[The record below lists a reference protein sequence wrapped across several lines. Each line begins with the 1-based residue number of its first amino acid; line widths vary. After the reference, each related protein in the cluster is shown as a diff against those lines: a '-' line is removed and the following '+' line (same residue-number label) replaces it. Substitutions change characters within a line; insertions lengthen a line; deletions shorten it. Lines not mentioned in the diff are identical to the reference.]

1 MDSGARRIEEPGW
14 DEIPGP
20 TLGQDDVDSST
31 AWLDDLLASLEHDPE
46 QSWNAFQGLEA
57 IDPESRLQI
66 VAELLKARGGDGLT
80 RLLLLLGESRDEDT
94 RAAIGRATAEAPPD
108 AAPTDAIAT
117 TGDSPSRR
125 VIRSL
130 VTAVD
135 GEGSGAIVVSTERQG
150 VVSSAAFLCDVR
162 KGILDVLGVAEA
174 DHAAESDLYEQF
186 AELSSGQCV
195 EDAPE
200 LALGLLSGSLML
212 SGRSTPPAVR
222 PWLDAMLGAGFHSGS
237 FLATKPE
244 WASAPIDQAV
254 LAERSWNV
262 LEECPGWVDGS
273 PLTFE
278 LAEEISLRER
288 RAAADP
294 ARDSGAYRYLFERR
308 LIHRL
313 ELYRRML
320 LWMAFFWDAAGD
332 DELSLSA
339 GILAGQLADE
349 QYAVP
354 AHPFAV
360 ALTTR
365 SLHEAQ
371 RLLGTLADP
380 RSS

>member
-1 MDSGARRIEEPGW
+1 MDSGARRIEEPERSEAQGF
-14 DEIPGP
+14 
-20 TLGQDDVDSST
+20 DDDAST
-31 AWLDDLLASLEHDPE
+31 AWLDDLLAGLEHDPE
-46 QSWNAFQGLEA
+46 QSWSAFQGLEA
-57 IDPESRLQI
+57 IDPDIRLPI
-66 VAELLKARGGDGLT
+66 VDELLKARGGEGLA
-80 RLLLLLGESRDEDT
+80 RLVRLLGESRHEDV
-94 RAAIGRATAEAPPD
+94 RAAVGRAEAGRLPKPEP
-108 AAPTDAIAT
+108 AFVIARSGAST
-117 TGDSPSRR
+117 SPRM
-125 VIRSL
+125 IRSM

-135 GEGSGAIVVSTERQG
+135 GEGAGAVVVSTGRG
-150 VVSSAAFLCDVR
+150 GGVSSAAFLCDVR
-162 KGILDVLGVAEA
+162 RGIRDVLGVDEVDQEAEA
-174 DHAAESDLYEQF
+174 ALFDQF
-186 AELSSGQCV
+186 AELSSWQCV

-200 LALGLLSGSLML
+200 LTLGLLAGSLML
-212 SGRSTPPAVR
+212 SGRDTPAAVR
-222 PWLDAMLGAGFHSGS
+222 SRLDATLGAGFHTGA
-237 FLATKPE
+237 FLAAKPE
-244 WASAPIDQAV
+244 WASAPIDPAV
-254 LAERSWNV
+254 LAERSWSV
-262 LEECPGWVDGS
+262 LEECPGWVDRS

-320 LWMAFFWDAAGD
+320 LWMAFFWDAAEE

-354 AHPFAV
+354 SHPFAV

-371 RLLGTLADP
+371 RLIGTDDDP
-380 RSS
+380 RSA

>member
-1 MDSGARRIEEPGW
+1 MDSGVRRIEEPGW
-14 DEIPGP
+14 DEIPGLSP
-20 TLGQDDVDSST
+20 VQDGDDST
-31 AWLDDLLASLEHDPE
+31 AWLDDLLASLEQDPE

-66 VAELLKARGGDGLT
+66 VAELLKARGGEGLT
-80 RLLLLLGESRDEDT
+80 RLLLLLGESRDDDT
-94 RAAIGRATAEAPPD
+94 RAAVALPPD
-108 AAPTDAIAT
+108 AGPTFAIAT
-117 TGDSPSRR
+117 TGEPPSRR

-135 GEGSGAIVVSTERQG
+135 GEGSGAIVVSTERRG
-150 VVSSAAFLCDVR
+150 GVSSAAFLCDVR

-174 DHAAESDLYEQF
+174 DQAAESDLYEQF

-212 SGRSTPPAVR
+212 SGRSTPSAVR
-222 PWLDAMLGAGFHSGS
+222 PWLDAMLGGGFHSGS
-237 FLATKPE
+237 LLAARPE

-371 RLLGTLADP
+371 RLLGTAADP